1 VIIGFGFGTPL
12 TALLMLLATSLIS
25 YGIWRL
31 VSGSRRPRD
40 PEARREALRRWYYEQ
55 RELARRMSRE
65 FDLTDEEIERRI
77 DEELNSRW
85 RWR

>member
-1 VIIGFGFGTPL
+1 MIIGFGFGTPL
-12 TALLMLLATSLIS
+12 TALLMLLVTSVAS

-31 VSGSRRPRD
+31 VSGPRRPRD
-40 PEARREALRRWYYEQ
+40 PEARREQLRRWYYEQ

-65 FDLTDEEIERRI
+65 YDLTDEEIERRI